1 MAKVNDL
8 KKGLGNLKKKPV
20 VDEKTSER
28 VERVVHP
35 EVAEVKQTSAMTTP
49 KKRGRKKVNV
59 EETIRYTIDLPKSVH
74 KALKH
79 KLADE
84 GGTMRSVVIRLLR
97 KELDIK

>member
-28 VERVVHP
+28 VERVIHP
-35 EVAEVKQTSAMTTP
+35 ETAEVKQPPAVPTP
-49 KKRGRKKVNV
+49 RKRGRKKVNV
-59 EETIRYTIDLPKSVH
+59 EETTRYTIDLPNSVH
-74 KALKH
+74 RALKH

-84 GGTMRSVVIRLLR
+84 GGTMRSVIIRLLK
-97 KELDIK
+97 KELNIK